1 MPDSKTETNT
11 NQASTAGQ
19 QTTRKSTRPPS
30 KSFIESLK
38 PPYRADYKSAESAVV
53 VDDMTLKELEA
64 LRRRDTELSRQ
75 SGSNVSK

>member
-1 MPDSKTETNT
+1 MPDTNTETSAT
-11 NQASTAGQ
+11 KAPTAGQ

-38 PPYRADYKSAESAVV
+38 PPYMADHKSAESAVV
-53 VDDMTLKELEA
+53 VDDVTLQEMEA
-64 LRRRDTELSRQ
+64 IRRRQTELSRQ

>member
-1 MPDSKTETNT
+1 MPDSNTETNAT
-11 NQASTAGQ
+11 KASTAGQ
-19 QTTRKSTRPPS
+19 QTTRQSTRPPS

-64 LRRRDTELSRQ
+64 LRRRETELSKQ